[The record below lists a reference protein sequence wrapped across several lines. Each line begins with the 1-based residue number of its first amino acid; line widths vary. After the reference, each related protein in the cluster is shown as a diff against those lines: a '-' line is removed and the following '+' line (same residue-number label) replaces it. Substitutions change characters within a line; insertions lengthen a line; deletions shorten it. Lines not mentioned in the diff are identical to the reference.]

1 MLPAPPAVD
10 AAGSGGE
17 VGMRSAPRSPKGR
30 SPVGIFAKPDETCE
44 NPNCKEMRRVERTMV
59 NNLKQEVATLKMQIS
74 QLTQQV
80 QRKSDATDAVARQS
94 PEADSEASALRV
106 ALTEE
111 AHAHGVA
118 IAESS
123 TKIAALKMQLAVRE
137 REVDNLKEKR
147 ARERNRINERAV
159 DVSALLGTI
168 RDLEPL
174 LAEKDAKIQDL
185 QAKKRADAVDVT
197 WRSAA
202 AELEQTA
209 EKVKREA
216 AEIQAR
222 LQQRVEAVEARAEGL
237 RKLSLRQANA
247 LGLAA
252 LSEKQAAKQIDTA
265 KVTMNE
271 LKEKHREEIEKRR
284 KAAFVFSTLC
294 AQQVVRAKATADTLR
309 GRVGELEKERAAWT
323 DVEALLTAAHAEAEL
338 RLKEADARVAELEAK
353 KALATEQA
361 TALATTVAMVAQKQK
376 ATAHKLQDVETARIE
391 SELALDSAMTELR
404 TMAGE
409 LSQLQGSVQTQMRV
423 MGDALEHR
431 DATGGLVQ
439 EVLRL
444 ALRRLRALEDSF
456 GELVTGYVDD
466 GIHHGALAAALKSMA
481 HIDLVAL
488 AHAESAVVHA
498 AALFDHFPTHKWRVH
513 QLSHTLQVAMRY
525 APAAQPDAALGA
537 SAAARGR
544 RVGAGGGVFGGLGML
559 AGARDERGRGDGVG
573 KGDALRTAAK
583 APITAELIAHLD
595 KLGAL
600 RSQPPQGPHP
610 TAAAAIAAARAAG
623 ARARTPQA
631 AVLAATRARA
641 AMRAAM
647 QGSVAPSDGMAAA
660 MLLQHAAVRGGTA
673 QGLRSASGGG
683 GDGGGSG
690 GGLRQPSKLL
700 PPMAPAD
707 GIGVAP
713 TWRGARRPASSSA
726 MLPSVGADGAGA
738 YGAARGSRAAV
749 AAAAAASARAA
760 LPGSPRRSPS
770 PADVHGGPTRS
781 PSDTPLPSA
790 PVAPSATSACLRAPD
805 GDALHGWAH
814 AATPPASLRG
824 SESDAPS
831 SPPLQARS
839 PTSRAGVLPASASGS
854 ALSASSA
861 DPPQLGH
868 CGTPASTS
876 RVLRNAASPAR
887 HIVPRTLP
895 MSPEPSPRTGSLE
908 RPRAIRR

>member
-294 AQQVVRAKATADTLR
+294 AQQV
-309 GRVGELEKERAAWT
+309 
-323 DVEALLTAAHAEAEL
+323 
-338 RLKEADARVAELEAK
+338 
-353 KALATEQA
+353 
-361 TALATTVAMVAQKQK
+361 
-376 ATAHKLQDVETARIE
+376 
-391 SELALDSAMTELR
+391 
-404 TMAGE
+404 
-409 LSQLQGSVQTQMRV
+409 
-423 MGDALEHR
+423 
-431 DATGGLVQ
+431 
-439 EVLRL
+439 
-444 ALRRLRALEDSF
+444 
-456 GELVTGYVDD
+456 
-466 GIHHGALAAALKSMA
+466 
-481 HIDLVAL
+481 
-488 AHAESAVVHA
+488 
-498 AALFDHFPTHKWRVH
+498 
-513 QLSHTLQVAMRY
+513 
-525 APAAQPDAALGA
+525 PAAPSPA
-537 SAAARGR
+537 
-544 RVGAGGGVFGGLGML
+544 
-559 AGARDERGRGDGVG
+559 
-573 KGDALRTAAK
+573 
-583 APITAELIAHLD
+583 
-595 KLGAL
+595 
-600 RSQPPQGPHP
+600 
-610 TAAAAIAAARAAG
+610 
-623 ARARTPQA
+623 
-631 AVLAATRARA
+631 
-641 AMRAAM
+641 
-647 QGSVAPSDGMAAA
+647 VAPS
-660 MLLQHAAVRGGTA
+660 
-673 QGLRSASGGG
+673 
-683 GDGGGSG
+683 
-690 GGLRQPSKLL
+690 P
-700 PPMAPAD
+700 
-707 GIGVAP
+707 I
-713 TWRGARRPASSSA
+713 
-726 MLPSVGADGAGA
+726 
-738 YGAARGSRAAV
+738 
-749 AAAAAASARAA
+749 ARAIA
-760 LPGSPRRSPS
+760 VLTAG
-770 PADVHGGPTRS
+770 
-781 PSDTPLPSA
+781 
-790 PVAPSATSACLRAPD
+790 
-805 GDALHGWAH
+805 
-814 AATPPASLRG
+814 
-824 SESDAPS
+824 DAPS
-831 SPPLQARS
+831 
-839 PTSRAGVLPASASGS
+839 
-854 ALSASSA
+854 
-861 DPPQLGH
+861 
-868 CGTPASTS
+868 
-876 RVLRNAASPAR
+876 
-887 HIVPRTLP
+887 IPR
-895 MSPEPSPRTGSLE
+895 
-908 RPRAIRR
+908 RR